1 MAMEE
6 ALVARLVAALGG
18 TVGNRVS
25 WFERQRGDGLPAL
38 TLNPVS
44 PGRSYAHDGP
54 DELDGPRVQ
63 IDCWAARADT
73 VQALR
78 RAVRAEMETAADVAG
93 VRFYPAFVENDTWIG
108 ADEQDSGEPLFRVI
122 LDFQFYH
129 EEL

>member
-6 ALVARLVAALGG
+6 ALVARLVAALGA
-18 TVGNRVS
+18 TVGSRVS
-25 WFERQRGDGLPAL
+25 WFERQRSDALPAL

-44 PGRSYAHDGP
+44 PGRDYDHAGADG
-54 DELDGPRVQ
+54 LDFPRVQ
-63 IDCWAARADT
+63 IDCWADRADT

-78 RAVRAEMETAADVAG
+78 RAVRAEMETAADVSG
-93 VRFYPAFVENDTWIG
+93 VRFHPAFVENDTWIG
-108 ADEQDSGEPLFRVI
+108 ADEQDSGLPLFRVI